1 LAIFGC
7 KRVNCDEMDGDRL
20 RLPANRNCY
29 RLSRVSWALLKL
41 LVQKWDLSGYSTK
54 HFNHAHMWNCVSI
67 VVGIS
72 CWNYVLGELVLVLPD
87 INTGK
92 LAGHECKKSVRSLS
106 LGRSS
111 ASCRS
116 IIQCSVC
123 SKTFNN
129 SSALA
134 KHKLIHSDDRRY
146 TCSQC
151 SKSFKRQDH
160 L

>member
-1 LAIFGC
+1 MC
-7 KRVNCDEMDGDRL
+7 
-20 RLPANRNCY
+20 
-29 RLSRVSWALLKL
+29 ALLL
-41 LVQKWDLSGYSTK
+41 E
-54 HFNHAHMWNCVSI
+54 SI
-67 VVGIS
+67 SEVVFS
-72 CWNYVLGELVLVLPD
+72 GELVLLVPD
-87 INTGK
+87 LSTR
-92 LAGHECKKSVRSLS
+92 KSVGQHGCKSRQLS
-106 LGRSS
+106 PKSCHSSSSSRSS
-111 ASCRS
+111 GSCRS
-116 IIQCSVC
+116 IIQCTVC